1 MATYSISSM
10 KNYRGIIETLR
21 GLVVM
26 IVASDATGPGFES
39 RRSYSFFLENSQHLK
54 LKTCCAIRTKIQSN

>member
-1 MATYSISSM
+1 MGTYSISSM

-26 IVASDATGPGFES
+26 IVASDATGPGF
-39 RRSYSFFLENSQHLK
+39 RIPAKLLFLFRK
-54 LKTCCAIRTKIQSN
+54 QSTFEIKDMLCN